1 MTSQYIYMIFLTI
14 LEDEGIIPISR
25 KEFLFV
31 SGRDSKLQSSWK
43 VQFIADANKINEF
56 ADNQR
61 SNNNTNNNNN
71 NNKSFLTKLE
81 GDLICNGILID

>member
-25 KEFLFV
+25 KEFFFM

-56 ADNQR
+56 ADSQR
-61 SNNNTNNNNN
+61 SNS

-81 GDLICNGILID
+81 GDLICNGILND